1 MWAGG
6 VHKPM
11 KGAVV
16 DVDGTVLRGETPIGG
31 ALEGI
36 GALREAGVRLAF
48 FSNNPTIT
56 SEGLARRLERAGVE
70 TEGATVLTSASL
82 TARHV
87 GDNYPD
93 ARVHVVGEKDLVE
106 ALAERVKVVDEPADA
121 TVAVVSV
128 DRHLSYDDI
137 RSGMFAARTADAFF
151 STDPDAVVPTD
162 EGDIPGTGSVT
173 SAVETAAGRVATTV
187 GKPSEIAAQTVLDAL
202 GTRPEETV
210 FVGDRLDTDIA
221 LGENVGATTAVV
233 LTGVTD
239 EDDVRAS
246 EHRPDHVLDTFAGVA
261 DLL

>member
-1 MWAGG
+1 
-6 VHKPM
+6 M

-16 DVDGTVLRGETPIGG
+16 DVDGTVLRGEKPIDG
-31 ALEGI
+31 ALEGLE
-36 GALREAGVRLAF
+36 ALRESGVRLAF

-56 SEGLARRLERAGVE
+56 SEGLTRRLERAGID

-82 TARHV
+82 TARYV
-87 GDNYPD
+87 GDNHPD

-106 ALAERVKVVDEPADA
+106 ALAERVEVVDEPADA
-121 TVAVVSV
+121 TVSVVSV

-137 RSGMFAARTADAFF
+137 RAGMFAARSADAFL
-151 STDPDAVVPTD
+151 STDPDAAVPTD

-173 SAVETAAGRVATTV
+173 SAVETAAGREATTV
-187 GKPSEIAAQTVLDAL
+187 GKPSEVAAETVLDAL
-202 GTRPEETV
+202 GTSPDETV

-221 LGENVGATTAVV
+221 LGESVGATTAVV

-239 EDDVRAS
+239 EDDVGTS
-246 EHRPDHVLDTFAGVA
+246 EHRPDHVLEGFAGVR